1 MTITQAC
8 SSGIRMKLLT
18 SVMALLLIAVTAG
31 AAEPSL
37 QFDPSEVMLSGAVPG
52 SRISWVGIVREFDGS
67 VPRLRIVRGLEPAE
81 SMGQLTLASGL
92 DTSCSVW
99 AVGGVD
105 QSLTLIHAGDRCAIS
120 EDPIAV
126 TAIAGA
132 DRIIIESSI
141 VFGNYLGLENSAW
154 RFSVRDGSELDA
166 DGKINDQIVILL
178 STLQSLKNSP
188 APPETIGVGDTL
200 LLLDSD
206 QMRATA
212 VEVQP

>member
-1 MTITQAC
+1 
-8 SSGIRMKLLT
+8 MKILT
-18 SVMALLLIAVTAG
+18 SVIALLLIAPG
-31 AAEPSL
+31 AHAAKNLPTF
-37 QFDPSEVMLSGAVPG
+37 QFGQTEVMLSGAIPG
-52 SRISWVGIVREFDGS
+52 NRISWVGMVREFDGS
-67 VPRLRIVRGLEPAE
+67 VPRMRIVRGLEVAAAGE
-81 SMGQLTLASGL
+81 ELSLAAGL
-92 DTSCSVW
+92 DPSCSAW

-105 QSLTLIHAGDRCAIS
+105 QSLTMVQSGDRCAIS

-126 TAIAGA
+126 TAIPGQ
-132 DRIIIESSI
+132 DRFVVESSI

-178 STLQSLKNSP
+178 STLESLKESP
-188 APPETIGVGDTL
+188 APPETIGEGDTL

-212 VEVQP
+212 FEVQP